1 MVNVTNVLWWE
12 CIAPTRQMFCEDVEI
27 GCQKHSGSSSGGQT
41 DQSVTR
47 GKIYIFALIIIHK
60 SATHSCVKCLNSFGI
75 NELTIDLIKVAV
87 GQHEVLHLYSAGL
100 SQERSVKLQLH
111 WCRLIDVN
119 WSHWR
124 KCSKMS
130 GCLSGLRVFLFFR
143 SLVLFWMTST
153 PLQWKCWVTKWREI
167 R

>member
-1 MVNVTNVLWWE
+1 MRIKDQHMVNVTNVLWWE

-60 SATHSCVKCLNSFGI
+60 AATHSCVKCLNSFGI

-87 GQHEVLHLYSAGL
+87 GQHEVLHLYSAGTF
-100 SQERSVKLQLH
+100 SQTPDSFT
-111 WCRLIDVN
+111 DA
-119 WSHWR
+119 WSTWIGATGENAQ
-124 KCSKMS
+124 KCQFVCQDS
-130 GCLSGLRVFLFFR
+130 GFFKI
-143 SLVLFWMTST
+143 L
-153 PLQWKCWVTKWREI
+153 
-167 R
+167 